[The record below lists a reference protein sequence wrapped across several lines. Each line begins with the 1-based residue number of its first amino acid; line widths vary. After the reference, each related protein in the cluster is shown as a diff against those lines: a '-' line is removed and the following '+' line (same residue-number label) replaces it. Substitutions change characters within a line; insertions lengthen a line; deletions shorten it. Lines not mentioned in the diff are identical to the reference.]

1 MLEEQKQIKSYDGF
15 LLYAK
20 EYIADD
26 PKGVIIITTDVKEH
40 SGLYENFSLKLQGL
54 GFNVFTY
61 DLRAHRESS
70 VAPFGT
76 YQGNFFNDCVRDVLY
91 LNKYLS
97 KKYNLP
103 ITNIGVGVGGVIV
116 TRAMQFYHEKC
127 KNVIVGS
134 PYEMFNIVNYT
145 AVCLTRL
152 TMVFINKQS
161 EAKCLNKI
169 IYNKYAKKFED
180 GAYLS
185 TNKVFIDKVKNDKFC
200 NFNLSANILNSVF
213 KGIATTFTNKNLNK
227 IDREQKFMLASGEYD
242 IVTNFGKKTTE
253 LAKKFKNLKINS
265 EKIIF
270 KDLRHNLLNESNDTF
285 IEYLEKFIYEG
296 ENLW

>member
-1 MLEEQKQIKSYDGF
+1 
-15 LLYAK
+15 
-20 EYIADD
+20 
-26 PKGVIIITTDVKEH
+26 
-40 SGLYENFSLKLQGL
+40 
-54 GFNVFTY
+54 
-61 DLRAHRESS
+61 
-70 VAPFGT
+70 
-76 YQGNFFNDCVRDVLY
+76 
-91 LNKYLS
+91 
-97 KKYNLP
+97 
-103 ITNIGVGVGGVIV
+103 
-116 TRAMQFYHEKC
+116 
-127 KNVIVGS
+127 
-134 PYEMFNIVNYT
+134 
-145 AVCLTRL
+145 
-152 TMVFINKQS
+152 MVFINKQS

-285 IEYLEKFIYEG
+285 IEYLEKFI
-296 ENLW
+296 